1 MKLEDQALLSFY
13 QELTPLSNNPHV
25 MLVSHI
31 ETNQLYVKK
40 TLSLEN
46 ANIYKL
52 LKAYPVSGT
61 PRVILM
67 AETEKELIVI
77 EEYISGSTLNLL
89 LRQNGVFTE
98 KAAVQITL
106 QLCRI
111 LNQLHD
117 QPRRIIHRDIKPSNV
132 IIGSSQTVWL
142 VDFDAS
148 KRYSESSTRDT
159 TLLGTVEYAAPEQY
173 GFAQSDARTDI
184 YGLGILLNI
193 MLTGQFPVKL
203 PAKGAV
209 GQIIQKCT
217 QIDPAARY
225 QSVDSLEKALRQ
237 IRPGEFNKALESS
250 RKSKNP
256 RENLARKA
264 DQPKKSAAYRH
275 PLAPPGF
282 RSMKIWK
289 MILAV
294 LGYASLIWLSATIDA
309 EGATITAT
317 ILIYRITTFLILI
330 SWALIFAN
338 YGGVCHHLLL
348 ARSSNLPV
356 SLIGRALWCLLVM
369 ATFMVIMGIITGI
382 FDPAFVQVD

>member
-13 QELTPLSNNPHV
+13 QELTPLGKDPHV
-25 MLVSHI
+25 MLVRHI

-52 LKAYPVSGT
+52 LKAYPVPGT
-61 PRVILM
+61 PRVILS

-77 EEYISGSTLNLL
+77 EEYLSGRSLDLL

-98 KAAVQITL
+98 KAAVQIIL

-117 QPRRIIHRDIKPSNV
+117 QPRWIIHRDIKPSNV
-132 IIGSSQTVWL
+132 IIGPDQTVWL

-148 KRYSESSTRDT
+148 KRYSPSSNRDT
-159 TLLGTVEYAAPEQY
+159 TLLGTLEYAAPEQY

-203 PAKGAV
+203 PAKGAI

-225 QSVDSLEKALRQ
+225 QSADSLEQALRK
-237 IRPGEFNKALESS
+237 IHPGGLNKALEPSES
-250 RKSKNP
+250 PKNP
-256 RENLARKA
+256 ENKPIKKLARSSE
-264 DQPKKSAAYRH
+264 SAGYRH
-275 PLAPPGF
+275 PFAPPGF

-294 LGYASLIWLSATIDA
+294 LGYASLIWLSATIGV
-309 EGATITAT
+309 EGATIPLTV
-317 ILIYRITTFLILI
+317 LIYRITTFLILI
-330 SWALIFAN
+330 SWVAIFAN

-356 SLIGRALWCLLVM
+356 SIIGRALWCLLVM

-382 FDPAFVQVD
+382 FDPAFVQAD